1 MSSSFV
7 DDHFE
12 FAEMNI
18 RHTGNMD
25 ETMAMVRRAVR
36 MGYDCIAINTD
47 IGQMVQECANPGDE
61 PPQKKKKKGGKE
73 RNVIPD
79 PVSINCSELDT
90 SMLEANGKRLRI
102 FSRLTATVSNSTE
115 VHLLMHHPQ
124 LKKYDLIAV
133 RPSDDQILQTLSKKG
148 DFVDI
153 ITYEQASTSV
163 GWLNKSKVIIQ
174 LCINDGIAFEITYAD
189 ALKDS
194 SQRREVLV
202 NGRQLLMSTKD
213 GDGVI
218 IASGAE
224 RMIDIRAPYDAAN
237 ISVLFGI
244 RPGLARKFVAGNAK
258 KTLLRA
264 ESRKT
269 LKGGLL
275 IQNKE
280 DLPKN
285 LTVRLNVIEKIMRI
299 PEFRAQLEI
308 VEDEMWRKFL
318 EFDRDV
324 IRSGWR
330 KVVWKL
336 QKTLGLDANWPVLWT
351 ESKLKSLP
359 SQQFIETLTGKQH
372 EQLTSIIT
380 EVQLL
385 SRCYNYFPEHL
396 SDADWKR
403 LLQCETQK
411 QRFNHIKFCRQKE
424 LKELKCKTKH
434 QLKVVK
440 KFETSKP
447 TSGFAMFVGATQC
460 KRIANHRRLMNH
472 LHNLQLDPK
481 PALLIDC
488 RFLNELSP
496 QALSQT
502 LIQLSYLAS
511 ENRDRRRPW
520 PLYFFNFDMKDE
532 NILEAQYRYLSLAN
546 SPRNIS
552 LTVSSSSYLN
562 HFSREEII
570 YLSPHAELDLEEVEG
585 SKAYVLGGIVD
596 RVAQHRLHPHA
607 TLLAAKQDGVKVC
620 RLPIDRYIKWKSG
633 SRSMTLLAVTSILYS
648 VYESSGDWER
658 AFRKYIPVRN
668 IRGPEEKNLYSRRLH
683 RYIHDYERRL
693 LLELNQRL

>member
-1 MSSSFV
+1 
-7 DDHFE
+7 
-12 FAEMNI
+12 
-18 RHTGNMD
+18 
-25 ETMAMVRRAVR
+25 
-36 MGYDCIAINTD
+36 
-47 IGQMVQECANPGDE
+47 
-61 PPQKKKKKGGKE
+61 
-73 RNVIPD
+73 
-79 PVSINCSELDT
+79 
-90 SMLEANGKRLRI
+90 
-102 FSRLTATVSNSTE
+102 
-115 VHLLMHHPQ
+115 
-124 LKKYDLIAV
+124 
-133 RPSDDQILQTLSKKG
+133 
-148 DFVDI
+148 
-153 ITYEQASTSV
+153 
-163 GWLNKSKVIIQ
+163 
-174 LCINDGIAFEITYAD
+174 
-189 ALKDS
+189 
-194 SQRREVLV
+194 
-202 NGRQLLMSTKD
+202 
-213 GDGVI
+213 
-218 IASGAE
+218 
-224 RMIDIRAPYDAAN
+224 
-237 ISVLFGI
+237 
-244 RPGLARKFVAGNAK
+244 
-258 KTLLRA
+258 
-264 ESRKT
+264 
-269 LKGGLL
+269 
-275 IQNKE
+275 
-280 DLPKN
+280 
-285 LTVRLNVIEKIMRI
+285 
-299 PEFRAQLEI
+299 
-308 VEDEMWRKFL
+308 MWRKFL

-330 KVVWKL
+330 KMVWKL

-447 TSGFAMFVGATQC
+447 TSGFAMFVGATHC